1 MTKPQILRITAL
13 ILACSVISLGWAI
26 LGGDRLDPPAVVV
39 SCARPKIAEVQK
51 AIEGLGLKEVGIS
64 IKDPQ
69 DRPTSDT
76 IIMFLV
82 GLGILV
88 PSTALS
94 LGLYNYF
101 CKLAKAS
108 S

>member
-1 MTKPQILRITAL
+1 MTKPQILQIVAL
-13 ILACSVISLGWAI
+13 LLACSVVSLGWAI

-51 AIEGLGLKEVGIS
+51 AIEGLGLKDVGIS
-64 IKDPQ
+64 LKDPQ
-69 DRPTSDT
+69 DRPTSDLMV
-76 IIMFLV
+76 MFLV
-82 GLGILV
+82 ALIVLV

-101 CKLAKAS
+101 CKIAKVGS
-108 S
+108 